1 MKLIR
6 WKLTALLLV
15 VMLITTLFTVSVASA
30 QDCTWTH
37 RVRFGDTL
45 SVIARQYDTTISNLL
60 LINPQIASANL
71 IVEGADI
78 CVSTTATPPPL
89 FGTSYQIRF
98 GDTLATLAQRF
109 GITLVELAQANGIGN
124 ASMIFEGE
132 TLTVPEVPVV
142 VEPAS

>member
-1 MKLIR
+1 MKLIG
-6 WKLTALLLV
+6 WKITALSIVVILV
-15 VMLITTLFTVSVASA
+15 TTLSTVTVVTA
-30 QDCTWTH
+30 QNCTWTH

-45 SVIARQYDTTISNLL
+45 GVIARQYDTTISDLL
-60 LINPQIASANL
+60 EINPQIASANL
-71 IVEGADI
+71 IIEGADI
-78 CVSTTATPPPL
+78 CVSITATPPPL

-109 GITLVELAQANGIGN
+109 GVSLLELAQANGIGN